1 MRDDI
6 GSLRSEVWGYRHM
19 ALEEWMCFLNPASQP
34 QHALYHTGYVS
45 QWTCL
50 YLAGQDIVMLE
61 SLASSEVLLDVETPA
76 AVE

>member
-6 GSLRSEVWGYRHM
+6 GSLKSEVWGYRHM
-19 ALEEWMCFLNPASQP
+19 ALEEWMCFPIPASQP
-34 QHALYHTGYVS
+34 QHALYHTGHVS
-45 QWTCL
+45 QWTSL
-50 YLAGQDIVMLE
+50 YLAGQEIVMLE